1 VDEMKDDAF
10 LYSFEKLD
18 VWKEARGFVN
28 GIYKI
33 TQKFPYHERFG
44 LTSQIRRAA
53 TSIMANIAEGASR
66 RSKKD
71 FARFVQYSFGSLTEL
86 LSHFYVSHD
95 LNYIDKNTLNAIRK
109 KSLHISNQLNALHR
123 SLE

>member
-1 VDEMKDDAF
+1 MKEGTF
-10 LYSFEKLD
+10 LYSFEKLE
-18 VWKEARGFVN
+18 VWKETREFVK
-28 GIYKI
+28 GIYKV

-53 TSIMANIAEGASR
+53 TSILANIAEGASR
-66 RSKKD
+66 KSKKD

-86 LSHFYVSHD
+86 LSHFYVSFD
-95 LNYIDKNTLNAIRK
+95 QNYINEDILNAIRK